1 MFSTPTRKAYP
12 SDVSD
17 EEWSLIAPYITLMT
31 ETAPKREYPM
41 REILNDQVT
50 AKLAPALAVGCT
62 VVLKRSEVAPLSTIL
77 LMEILHDAGVP
88 KGVVNLVNGDGA
100 TVGEAISAHPD
111 IDMVSFTGSTRAG
124 ILVAKAAA
132 DSVKRVAQ

>member
-17 EEWSLIAPYITLMT
+17 EEWSLIAPYITRMT
-31 ETAPKREYPM
+31 ETAQQREYPM
-41 REILNDQVT
+41 RELLNDQVT